1 MTNSSSCSYVSKT
14 ENQCYNW
21 FKVEGQEF
29 TCYNFFPASTD
40 LEWCLRLHNTS
51 LQHDCCCCGGV
62 LVYWLWGPSLD
73 TYSCSRQK
81 LPPPP
86 SPPPPGPGSVN
97 WWCLGRLKLASLV
110 VGPGWAW
117 TGSESLGPGWARLPH
132 GGASRDSQSGS
143 CCPTSQTPVRSLNKT
158 KKTLHS
164 THS

>member
-29 TCYNFFPASTD
+29 TCYNVFLASTD

-81 LPPPP
+81 LPPPL
-86 SPPPPGPGSVN
+86 PPLPQARGRWTGGVWAGWSWLAWWWGLAGPGLDLRVSGQAGPG
-97 WWCLGRLKLASLV
+97 CPT
-110 VGPGWAW
+110 VGPAE
-117 TGSESLGPGWARLPH
+117 TVSQAPAAPPVRP
-132 GGASRDSQSGS
+132 QSG
-143 CCPTSQTPVRSLNKT
+143 L
-158 KKTLHS
+158 
-164 THS
+164 